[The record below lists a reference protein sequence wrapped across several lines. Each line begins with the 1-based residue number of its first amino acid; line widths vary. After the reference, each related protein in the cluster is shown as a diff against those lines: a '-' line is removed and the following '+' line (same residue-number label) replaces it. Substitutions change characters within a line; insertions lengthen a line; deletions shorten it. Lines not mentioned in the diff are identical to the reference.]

1 MTGACPETRPG
12 PVPSP
17 SQPRALSKTPM
28 RIYELAKE
36 LNATSSDL
44 LRQAKALGLEVTN
57 TFSSMDED
65 DESTLRQGYKPK
77 ISFEIADANRARAEK
92 AEAKAQAVRQIF
104 AETFDA
110 ERALLQATIERA
122 EAAAKEAP
130 SGLGATAPAVAPTP
144 APIQAPPP
152 APVADDKPAE
162 PANEAVSAAAQTEP
176 AVEPAAPPVEDSA
189 PAAAEEKAVESPAP
203 APAPAPKPAPQPPA
217 RPKLP
222 PRAFDDDDDE
232 PDVPGVPRRREEYR
246 DPRKTAAKGRD
257 AKGRPLR
264 NGRSAPTPAAAPI
277 TVGANAKVISFHG
290 GVRVK
295 DLASTL
301 GLRPNVVIAELM
313 KQGVFASINQTI
325 DATSATK
332 VAQAH
337 GFVVDTG
344 ERTKRNAANRQ
355 VLPREDEHDAIPEDS
370 PDDLKPRPP
379 VVTFLGHVDH
389 GKTSLMDYIRKAHV
403 AAGEAGGITQ
413 HIGAYC
419 LEVAGQPLTFL
430 DTPGHAAFSAM
441 RQRGAHLT
449 DIAVI
454 IIAADDGVMPQT
466 KEAIKAAKDAGVT
479 IMVAINKIDLP
490 QANVQRVMQQL
501 QGEKLTPEEWGGDI
515 VCCPVSAHTGEG
527 VDHLLE
533 MIFLQAE
540 MLELTANPNRRANG
554 SVIEA
559 QMEPGRGPTATVLVT
574 GGTLNV
580 GDAVLCGEYYGKL
593 RALIS
598 TSGTRV
604 KSAGPSTAVQIV
616 GLSGVPEAGAEFMVM
631 PNEKRARDVAAKI
644 AEEKKVEALSK
655 AVKAPQSISDIFQR
669 MQNAE
674 KLTLRLVLRADVQGS
689 VEAIEDSIRDI
700 KSEKVAVEIIHSG
713 TGNITASDVQSAGA
727 GENAAIILGFHVSPE
742 SGVNSSARHNGIR
755 IKTFSIIYELLDF
768 VKDEMLALL
777 PAEYRE
783 VVRGHAT
790 IKQIFALNKMGNVAG
805 CAVDD
810 GTIQLK
816 AQGRVLRRKQVVHTG
831 AFASIRHFKGE
842 VDEVDAGQECGIR
855 FENFEDFQE
864 GDVIE
869 CFAFEELPKSL

>member
-1 MTGACPETRPG
+1 
-12 PVPSP
+12 
-17 SQPRALSKTPM
+17 M
-28 RIYELAKE
+28 RLYELAKE
-36 LNATSSDL
+36 LNAPSSDL
-44 LRQAKALGLEVTN
+44 LAQAKAMGLEVTN
-57 TFSSMDED
+57 ILSKMDD
-65 DESTLRQGYKPK
+65 DDAASLRGGYKPK
-77 ISFEIADANRARAEK
+77 VSFEIADATRARARKAEEK
-92 AEAKAQAVRQIF
+92 AEAVRVLF
-104 AETFDA
+104 AESFED
-110 ERALLQATIERA
+110 ERSRLQAAIDRA
-122 EAAAKEAP
+122 ESAYAAACAEAP
-130 SGLGATAPAVAPTP
+130 VLASAAPAPTP
-144 APIQAPPP
+144 APTP
-152 APVADDKPAE
+152 APAPAE
-162 PANEAVSAAAQTEP
+162 AET
-176 AVEPAAPPVEDSA
+176 SA
-189 PAAAEEKAVESPAP
+189 PAAAPVEAAQASSAPSDQGAAPAEAALAPAAAQPAP
-203 APAPAPKPAPQPPA
+203 APAKAPAPS
-217 RPKLP
+217 RPKPP
-222 PRAFDDDDDE
+222 PRAFDDDDE
-232 PDVPGVPRRREEYR
+232 PDYPGAPRRREEYR
-246 DPRKTAAKGRD
+246 DPRRAPAAKGGRD
-257 AKGRPLR
+257 ARGRPDAR
-264 NGRSAPTPAAAPI
+264 GRTGRGTPPPAAAPI

-313 KQGVFASINQTI
+313 KMGVFASINQTI

-355 VLPREDEHDAIPEDS
+355 ILPREDEHDAIPEDR
-370 PDDLKPRPP
+370 PEDLKPRPP

-454 IIAADDGVMPQT
+454 IIAADDGIMPQT

-527 VDHLLE
+527 IDHLLE

-554 SVIEA
+554 TVIEA

-580 GDAVLCGEYYGKL
+580 GDAVLCGEHYGKL

-598 TSGTRV
+598 TTGTRV

-616 GLSGVPEAGAEFMVM
+616 GLSGVPDAGAEFMVM

-655 AVKAPQSISDIFQR
+655 SAKAPQSINDIFQR

-689 VEAIEDSIRDI
+689 VEAIEDSIREI
-700 KSEKVAVEIIHSG
+700 KSEKVAVEVIHSG
-713 TGNITASDVQSAGA
+713 TGNITASDIQSAGS
-727 GENAAIILGFHVSPE
+727 GENAALIIGFHVSPE
-742 SGVNSSARHNGIR
+742 SGVNSAARHNGVRIR
-755 IKTFSIIYELLDF
+755 TFSIIYELLDF

-810 GTIQLK
+810 GTILLK

-831 AFASIRHFKGE
+831 AFASLRHFKGE
-842 VDEVDAGQECGIR
+842 VESVDAGQECGIR
-855 FENFEDFQE
+855 FANFEDFQE

-869 CFAFEELPKSL
+869 CFSFEELPKSL

>member
-1 MTGACPETRPG
+1 
-12 PVPSP
+12 
-17 SQPRALSKTPM
+17 M

-44 LRQAKALGLEVTN
+44 LQQAKAMGLEVCS
-57 TFSSMDED
+57 TFSTMDEE
-65 DESTLRQGYKPK
+65 DEAALRQGYKAP
-77 ISFEIADANRARAEK
+77 ISFEIADAIRARAEK
-92 AEAKAQAVRQIF
+92 TEAKAKAVQQLF
-104 AETFDA
+104 AESFDA
-110 ERALLQATIERA
+110 ERALLQATIVRA
-122 EAAAKEAP
+122 ETAAKEFP
-130 SGLGATAPAVAPTP
+130 TGLGPAAASTTAPAPEPSP
-144 APIQAPPP
+144 AAE
-152 APVADDKPAE
+152 APVGASSEKPAE
-162 PANEAVSAAAQTEP
+162 PELAPAEQTAEPEP
-176 AVEPAAPPVEDSA
+176 ADQEAAS
-189 PAAAEEKAVESPAP
+189 AP
-203 APAPAPKPAPQPPA
+203 APAPTPTPTPAPKPAQPA

-222 PRAFDDDDDE
+222 PRSFDDDEDDE
-232 PDVPGVPRRREEYR
+232 LDVPGVPRRRDEYR
-246 DPRKTAAKGRD
+246 DPRRAPAAKGGRDAKGRD
-257 AKGRPLR
+257 AKGRPLPR
-264 NGRSAPTPAAAPI
+264 AAQTPAAAPI

-313 KQGVFASINQTI
+313 KMGVFASINQTI

-355 VLPREDEHDAIPEDS
+355 ILPREDEHDAIPEDR
-370 PDDLKPRPP
+370 PEDLKPRPP

-466 KEAIKAAKDAGVT
+466 KEAIKAAKDAGVA

-527 VDHLLE
+527 IDHLLE

-593 RALIS
+593 RALVA
-598 TSGTRV
+598 TNGTRV

-644 AEEKKVEALSK
+644 AEEKKIEALSK
-655 AVKAPQSISDIFQR
+655 SAKAPQSIHDIFQR

-689 VEAIEDSIRDI
+689 VEAIEDSIKEI

-713 TGNITASDVQSAGA
+713 TGNITASDIQSAGA
-727 GENAAIILGFHVSPE
+727 GDNAAIIVGFHVSPE
-742 SGVNSSARHNGIR
+742 SGVNSAARHNGIR

-810 GTIQLK
+810 GSILLK

-842 VDEVDAGQECGIR
+842 VESVDAGQECGIR
-855 FENFEDFQE
+855 FANFEDFQE
-864 GDVIE
+864 GDIIE